1 MDVQSIGEMLRGL
14 QVPEPALFA
23 RIERFYET
31 HELRD
36 LTEQFEGIAL
46 YRRLLERT

>member
-1 MDVQSIGEMLRGL
+1 MQSIGEMLRRL
-14 QVPEPALFA
+14 QAHEPALFA

-31 HELRD
+31 HELRE